1 MVRARPLGSVCVCS
15 GSFWAALLT
24 PMVLCV
30 AAASQREHAA
40 LSSKNGATPPAE
52 SRPLTNAVWS
62 RTVVI
67 ITTRVGTAAA
77 LTDRIATLEA
87 ALQQEQRAL
96 AALNADHEA
105 AVEKHRE
112 ELAAAGDAQREAVEG
127 KPARSLL

>member
-1 MVRARPLGSVCVCS
+1 MI
-15 GSFWAALLT
+15 
-24 PMVLCV
+24 
-30 AAASQREHAA
+30 
-40 LSSKNGATPPAE
+40 
-52 SRPLTNAVWS
+52 
-62 RTVVI
+62 I
-67 ITTRVGTAAA
+67 ITHAGTAAA
-77 LTDRIATLEA
+77 LSDRIATLEA